1 MQRSARL
8 RRHARAA
15 RGVRPLR
22 RAARRELA
30 TAVACLA
37 LGCLV
42 AGFAQQAA
50 APDHFQRGEQL
61 LRQGLWEPAIEA
73 FSKALEIDPESAR
86 ASFHLG
92 LALRAAG
99 RTDEGRAALADA
111 VRRDPASERMRLHLG
126 RALQSDGLWAESV
139 AHFQEILKRN
149 PASARARFGLGLA
162 LQERDDTRGALAQFR
177 RAIDLDGKLVEAR
190 TALGVLLG
198 NSGDLR
204 AALAE
209 LRKALELQPE
219 DLDVRA
225 RLGAALRALGENE
238 RAAEQFDIVLDRLH
252 RADAPGAGRR
262 QSRVPAITDVYGMR
276 AQARVAFDLEGAV
289 ADYEEALARDPEPGA
304 LYYGLG
310 QALKRLAGQARRARG
325 HRPRVSAPATDRLLR
340 EARAVA
346 ARGDLRAARQTFERA
361 VASAPRHAPAREAL
375 ALLLDQQGD
384 LDGAIRELTAAV
396 DLDPQSAA
404 SRYYLGAALWYG
416 GQPEPA
422 TAQLEQAV
430 RLDPTHLAAGVF
442 LFKVYDQLHRLD
454 DARRFLVRTIALVG
468 PQPQFDIDLGTVLLR
483 MGRDADALGR
493 FEAGLDSGTKPAAT
507 LELDIPIELLQSRLA
522 TRPADRRAR
531 DVLARMLERA
541 RGDRQ

>member
-1 MQRSARL
+1 MRRTARSWSAT
-8 RRHARAA
+8 RAA
-15 RGVRPLR
+15 VP
-22 RAARRELA
+22 ALA
-30 TAVACLA
+30 WLA
-37 LGCLV
+37 LGCCS

-50 APDHFQRGEQL
+50 APDHFRRGERL
-61 LRQGLWEPAIEA
+61 LGQGLWEPAIEA
-73 FSKALEIDPESAR
+73 FSKAVESDPESAR
-86 ASFHLG
+86 A
-92 LALRAAG
+92 RY
-99 RTDEGRAALADA
+99 
-111 VRRDPASERMRLHLG
+111 
-126 RALQSDGLWAESV
+126 
-139 AHFQEILKRN
+139 
-149 PASARARFGLGLA
+149 GLGLA
-162 LQERDDTRGALAQFR
+162 LQERDDVRGARAQFR
-177 RAIDLDGKLVEAR
+177 RAIALDSKLVEAR

-198 NSGDLR
+198 NSGELQ

-209 LRKALELQPE
+209 LRKALEMQPE
-219 DLDVRA
+219 DLDLRA
-225 RLGAALRALGENE
+225 RIGAALRALGENE
-238 RAAEQFDIVLDRLH
+238 RAVEQFDIVLARLH
-252 RADAPGAGRR
+252 RAGPPGAGGR

-276 AQARVAFDLEGAV
+276 ARARVAFDLEGAV
-289 ADYEEALARDPEPGA
+289 ADYEEALAHDPEPRA

-340 EARAVA
+340 EARAAA

-404 SRYYLGAALWYG
+404 SRYYLGAALWYR

-430 RLDPTHLAAGVF
+430 RLDPTHLAAGAF
-442 LFKVYDQLHRLD
+442 LYKVYDQLHRLD
-454 DARRFLVRTIALVG
+454 DARRFLFRTIALVG
-468 PQPQFDIDLGTVLLR
+468 PQPQLDIDLGTVLLR

-493 FEAGLDSGTKPAAT
+493 FEAGLDSGTEPAAT
-507 LELDIPIELLQSRLA
+507 LKLDIPIELLQSRLA